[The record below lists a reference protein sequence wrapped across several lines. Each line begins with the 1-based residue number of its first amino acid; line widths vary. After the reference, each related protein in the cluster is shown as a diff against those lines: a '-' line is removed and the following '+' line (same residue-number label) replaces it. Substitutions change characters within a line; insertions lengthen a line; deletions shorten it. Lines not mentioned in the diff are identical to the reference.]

1 MSMSITI
8 YPPSISIHAPR
19 TGSDDERGGIAG
31 EVDFNPRSP
40 HGERHTFRCWLLRLG
55 IFQSTLPA
63 RGATRAAQHQ
73 QKCNLIS
80 IHAPRTG
87 SDCSGKSAHLP
98 CCDFNPRSPHG
109 ERRTRFICSL
119 PTQTISIHAPRTG
132 SDQSQQPVELRLSYF
147 NPRSPHGERHVLW
160 CRLVIRQDF
169 NPRSPHGER
178 LQRDYHGALD
188 IVFQS
193 TLPARGA
200 TVRHNTGLHSQGISI
215 HAPRTGSDEDSAA
228 NLYQRIKFQSTLPA
242 RGATIRRRNESVCK
256 MHFNPRSPHGERRNL
271 RRDGST
277 LIAHFNPRS
286 PHGER
291 RRALEEL
298 KEA

>member
-1 MSMSITI
+1 MCVFQSTL
-8 YPPSISIHAPR
+8 PA
-19 TGSDDERGGIAG
+19 RGATHPAQHQ
-31 EVDFNPRSP
+31 DNDTQHYNPRSP

-132 SDQSQQPVELRLSYF
+132 SDEALFAIARAITRISIHAPRTGSDPRDATHLHQHHISIHAPRTGSDSPDESRERNRPISIHAPRTGSDFLPLTDFGWLAYF
-147 NPRSPHGERHVLW
+147 NPRSPHGERQTLMSCSSATW
-160 CRLVIRQDF
+160 NF

-178 LQRDYHGALD
+178 
-188 IVFQS
+188 
-193 TLPARGA
+193 PA
-200 TVRHNTGLHSQGISI
+200 
-215 HAPRTGSDEDSAA
+215 
-228 NLYQRIKFQSTLPA
+228 
-242 RGATIRRRNESVCK
+242 
-256 MHFNPRSPHGERRNL
+256 
-271 RRDGST
+271 
-277 LIAHFNPRS
+277 
-286 PHGER
+286 
-291 RRALEEL
+291 
-298 KEA
+298 

>member
-1 MSMSITI
+1 MTLCVFQSTLPARGATHPAQHQDNDTQHFNPRSPHGERPCRCQSRFTLLLFQSTLPARGATMSMSITI

-147 NPRSPHGERHVLW
+147 NPRSPHGERPTRCDTLTSASY
-160 CRLVIRQDF
+160 F

-178 LQRDYHGALD
+178 LA
-188 IVFQS
+188 
-193 TLPARGA
+193 
-200 TVRHNTGLHSQGISI
+200 
-215 HAPRTGSDEDSAA
+215 
-228 NLYQRIKFQSTLPA
+228 
-242 RGATIRRRNESVCK
+242 
-256 MHFNPRSPHGERRNL
+256 
-271 RRDGST
+271 
-277 LIAHFNPRS
+277 
-286 PHGER
+286 
-291 RRALEEL
+291 
-298 KEA
+298 

>member
-1 MSMSITI
+1 MTLCVFQSTL
-8 YPPSISIHAPR
+8 PA
-19 TGSDDERGGIAG
+19 RGATHPAQHQ
-31 EVDFNPRSP
+31 DNDTQHFNPRSP

-147 NPRSPHGERHVLW
+147 NPRSPHGERPTRCDTLTSASY
-160 CRLVIRQDF
+160 F

-178 LQRDYHGALD
+178 RYTPFFLWLSFQ
-188 IVFQS
+188 FQS

-200 TVRHNTGLHSQGISI
+200 TCLQSAIERDVSISI
-215 HAPRTGSDEDSAA
+215 HAPRTGSDAERWPLLSG
-228 NLYQRIKFQSTLPA
+228 LQY
-242 RGATIRRRNESVCK
+242 
-256 MHFNPRSPHGERRNL
+256 FNPRSPHGERR
-271 RRDGST
+271 DGT
-277 LIAHFNPRS
+277 LLLFA
-286 PHGER
+286 
-291 RRALEEL
+291 AQ
-298 KEA
+298 

>member
-132 SDQSQQPVELRLSYF
+132 SDGTRRSSCGSRSNF
-147 NPRSPHGERHVLW
+147 NPRSPHGERRACKAQLSAT
-160 CRLVIRQDF
+160 CQ
-169 NPRSPHGER
+169 
-178 LQRDYHGALD
+178 
-188 IVFQS
+188 FQS

-200 TVRHNTGLHSQGISI
+200 TRNAGLYYRGCNISI
-215 HAPRTGSDEDSAA
+215 HAPRTGSDAMALCCFLRHNE
-228 NLYQRIKFQSTLPA
+228 FQSTLPA
-242 RGATIRRRNESVCK
+242 RGATSCRLRISDGWRISIHAPRTGSDRR
-256 MHFNPRSPHGERRNL
+256 
-271 RRDGST
+271 
-277 LIAHFNPRS
+277 
-286 PHGER
+286 
-291 RRALEEL
+291 
-298 KEA
+298 

>member
-132 SDQSQQPVELRLSYF
+132 SDPRDATHLHQHHISIHAPRTGSDSPDESRERNRPISIHAPRTGSDGTRRSSCGSRSNF
-147 NPRSPHGERHVLW
+147 NPRSPHGERRACKAQLSAT
-160 CRLVIRQDF
+160 CQ
-169 NPRSPHGER
+169 
-178 LQRDYHGALD
+178 
-188 IVFQS
+188 FQS

-200 TVRHNTGLHSQGISI
+200 TRNAGLYYRGCNISI
-215 HAPRTGSDEDSAA
+215 HAPRTGSDAMALCCFLRHNE
-228 NLYQRIKFQSTLPA
+228 FQSTLPA
-242 RGATIRRRNESVCK
+242 RGATSCRLRISDGWRISIHAPRTGSDRR
-256 MHFNPRSPHGERRNL
+256 
-271 RRDGST
+271 
-277 LIAHFNPRS
+277 
-286 PHGER
+286 
-291 RRALEEL
+291 
-298 KEA
+298 

>member
-1 MSMSITI
+1 MPRCPKSRVSHFNPRSPHGERRTGTTSTKHTASIFQSTLPARGATSDRWQM
-8 YPPSISIHAPR
+8 YHNCQAFQSTLPARGATPPKHGSTRIPGISIHAPRTGSDRDWKRGAENPERISIHAPR

-147 NPRSPHGERHVLW
+147 NPRSPHGERPTRCDTLTSASY
-160 CRLVIRQDF
+160 F

-178 LQRDYHGALD
+178 LA
-188 IVFQS
+188 
-193 TLPARGA
+193 
-200 TVRHNTGLHSQGISI
+200 
-215 HAPRTGSDEDSAA
+215 
-228 NLYQRIKFQSTLPA
+228 
-242 RGATIRRRNESVCK
+242 
-256 MHFNPRSPHGERRNL
+256 
-271 RRDGST
+271 
-277 LIAHFNPRS
+277 
-286 PHGER
+286 
-291 RRALEEL
+291 
-298 KEA
+298 